1 GAMPGR
7 HRAIISWHWLCRG
20 PLPDGKCRY
29 ESNRGAG
36 REEWPPTKG
45 ESMSTTTATAGGV
58 NELKR
63 NVLGLPSA
71 MVMSIAFI
79 SPTIGVIFISAL
91 IGGQAGISSPFAFI
105 LGTLGIALM
114 A

>member
-1 GAMPGR
+1 MPAR
-7 HRAIISWHWLCRG
+7 HRAIISWHWLRRG
-20 PLPDGKCRY
+20 PLSDGRWCHNR
-29 ESNRGAG
+29 SRGAG
-36 REEWPPTKG
+36 RPGWPGRPFRCHHGSEAQMATNEG
-45 ESMSTTTATAGGV
+45 GIEFMSTTTASAGGV

-91 IGGQAGISSPFAFI
+91 IGGQA
-105 LGTLGIALM
+105 
-114 A
+114 

>member
-1 GAMPGR
+1 
-7 HRAIISWHWLCRG
+7 
-20 PLPDGKCRY
+20 
-29 ESNRGAG
+29 
-36 REEWPPTKG
+36 
-45 ESMSTTTATAGGV
+45 MSTTTATAGGA

-105 LGTLGIALM
+105 LGTLSQFALNDGNFLGYCFKRP
-114 A
+114 AP